1 MSHSSD
7 YKLLKNIIM
16 FTGQIIGY
24 VGADA
29 RQNKNGKGFNFHV
42 STKYKNVNNEEQTLW
57 VCCFVNYESKVFEY
71 LKKGTQVYV
80 CGDVYADV
88 FQKDD
93 GSHIPSVSLTVSRIE
108 LLGKAEKKR
117 TVTERQPDN
126 PNNCNGHGKRKERP
140 VIHPDPAIH
149 AHRDSRTVSVGY
161 RYGII
166 RSTT

>member
-1 MSHSSD
+1 
-7 YKLLKNIIM
+7 M

-57 VCCFVNYESKVFEY
+57 VCCFVNYER
-71 LKKGTQVYV
+71 YV

-108 LLGKAEKKR
+108 LLGKAEKKENGDG
-117 TVTERQPDN
+117 TATGQPQ
-126 PNNCNGHGKRKERP
+126 
-140 VIHPDPAIH
+140 
-149 AHRDSRTVSVGY
+149 
-161 RYGII
+161 
-166 RSTT
+166 

>member
-1 MSHSSD
+1 
-7 YKLLKNIIM
+7 M

-108 LLGKAEKKR
+108 LLGKAEKKESGN
-117 TVTERQPDN
+117 VTAS
-126 PNNCNGHGKRKERP
+126 GHP
-140 VIHPDPAIH
+140 Q
-149 AHRDSRTVSVGY
+149 
-161 RYGII
+161 
-166 RSTT
+166 

>member
-1 MSHSSD
+1 
-7 YKLLKNIIM
+7 M

-108 LLGKAEKKR
+108 LLGKAEKKESGD
-117 TVTERQPDN
+117 ERHPDN
-126 PNNCNGHGKRKERP
+126 PNNSNGHGKREERP

>member
-1 MSHSSD
+1 
-7 YKLLKNIIM
+7 M

-29 RQNKNGKGFNFHV
+29 PAEQERKRIQLPCT
-42 STKYKNVNNEEQTLW
+42 TKYKNVNNEEQTLW

-108 LLGKAEKKR
+108 LLGKAEKKENGDG
-117 TVTERQPDN
+117 TATGQPQ
-126 PNNCNGHGKRKERP
+126 
-140 VIHPDPAIH
+140 
-149 AHRDSRTVSVGY
+149 
-161 RYGII
+161 
-166 RSTT
+166 

>member
-1 MSHSSD
+1 
-7 YKLLKNIIM
+7 M

-42 STKYKNVNNEEQTLW
+42 STKYKNTNKEEQTLW
-57 VCCFVNYESKVFEY
+57 VCCFVNYECKVSEY

-93 GSHIPSVSLTVSRIE
+93 GCHVPSVSLNVSRIE
-108 LLGKAEKKR
+108 LLGKADKKGNNEG
-117 TVTERQPDN
+117 VTTGQP
-126 PNNCNGHGKRKERP
+126 
-140 VIHPDPAIH
+140 
-149 AHRDSRTVSVGY
+149 
-161 RYGII
+161 
-166 RSTT
+166 

>member
-7 YKLLKNIIM
+7 YKLLKTIIM

-93 GSHIPSVSLTVSRIE
+93 GSHIPSVILTVSRIE
-108 LLGKAEKKR
+108 LLGKAEKKESGDG
-117 TVTERQPDN
+117 TASGQPQ
-126 PNNCNGHGKRKERP
+126 
-140 VIHPDPAIH
+140 
-149 AHRDSRTVSVGY
+149 
-161 RYGII
+161 
-166 RSTT
+166 